1 MALTD
6 TGGSFTQ
13 GNLFR
18 HISVMSFT
26 SSIGLMAIFAVDLID
41 ILFISMLGREELA
54 AAAGYASTIMFF
66 ASAINIGISI
76 AAGAL
81 VAQAE
86 GRKDRAAAREAA
98 STTAVIS
105 VVVGLLVPLLA
116 LPFIDD
122 ILGLVGAEGAMRDMA
137 ATYLWIILP
146 STFVSGLSMVA
157 VAVLRAYGDARGAM
171 YPALL
176 GAGVN
181 LVLDPILIF
190 SLNMGLEGAAV
201 ATVFARL
208 ATMVL
213 ALVFAITRY
222 RAFAKPHFACV
233 MRDCG
238 GAFGIAAPAMLAT
251 VATPVG
257 TAIVT
262 REMAKYGAD
271 AVAGMAVIN
280 RLVPVVF
287 SVVLALSGAIGPIF
301 GQNFGAG
308 RLDRVQETFFDGL
321 KFLALYVLTM
331 SALLFA
337 LRAPIADLFDATGQM
352 RSLLYLY
359 LGPLAL
365 ASFFN
370 GTIFIANASFNNL
383 GHPGYSTWVNWAR
396 NTLGIWPFAVA
407 FGMIWG
413 APGVLLGQALGGVVF
428 AGIATWLSLR
438 VIEAPCKDPLSGHF
452 SCPDHRMQIVMNRC
466 SRS

>member
-1 MALTD
+1 MALTE
-6 TGGSFTQ
+6 TGGSFTR

-54 AAAGYASTIMFF
+54 AAAGYASTVMFF
-66 ASAINIGISI
+66 ASAVNIGLSI

-86 GRKDRAAAREAA
+86 GRDDRSAARDYA
-98 STTAVIS
+98 STTAIIAIG
-105 VVVGLLVPLLA
+105 VGLILPLLA

-122 ILGLVGAEGAMRDMA
+122 ILGLVGAKGAMLDMA
-137 ATYLWIILP
+137 ASYLWIILP
-146 STFVSGLSMVA
+146 TTFVSGLSMVA

-176 GAGVN
+176 GAAVN

-190 SLNMGLEGAAV
+190 SLSMGLEGAAV
-201 ATVFARL
+201 ATVLARL

-213 ALVFAITRY
+213 ALYYAMSRY
-222 RAFAKPHFACV
+222 RAFAKPRLGCV
-233 MRDCG
+233 LRDCG
-238 GAFGIAAPAMLAT
+238 GAIRIAVPAVLAT
-251 VATPVG
+251 IATPVG
-257 TAIVT
+257 AAIVT

-308 RLDRVQETFFDGL
+308 RMDRVQETFFDGI
-321 KFLALYVLTM
+321 KFLALYVITM
-331 SALLFA
+331 SALLFVF
-337 LRAPIADLFDATGQM
+337 RAPIADLFKATDEM

-370 GTIFIANASFNNL
+370 GTIFVANASFNNL
-383 GHPGYSTWVNWAR
+383 GHPGYSTSVNWAR

-407 FGMIWG
+407 FGTVWG
-413 APGVLLGQALGGVVF
+413 AQGVLLGQAVGGVVF
-428 AGIATWLSLR
+428 AAIATWLSLR
-438 VIEAPCKDPLSGHF
+438 VIEAPCKDPLVGHF
-452 SCPDHRMQIVMNRC
+452 SCPDQRMQVVMNRC
-466 SRS
+466 GRS

>member
-1 MALTD
+1 MALTE
-6 TGGSFTQ
+6 TGGSFTR

-66 ASAINIGISI
+66 ASAVNIGLSI

-86 GRKDRAAAREAA
+86 GRGDREAA
-98 STTAVIS
+98 RDYATSTAVLALI
-105 VVVGLLVPLLA
+105 VGLILPLMA
-116 LPFIDD
+116 LPFLRE
-122 ILGLVGAEGAMRDMA
+122 ILGLIGATGTMAEMA
-137 ATYLWIILP
+137 ADYLWIILP
-146 STFVSGLSMVA
+146 TTFVSGLSMVA
-157 VAVLRAYGDARGAM
+157 VAVLRAYGDARNAM

-176 GAGVN
+176 GAAVN
-181 LVLDPILIF
+181 AIADPFLIF
-190 SLNMGLEGAAV
+190 SLGMGLEGAAA

-208 ATMVL
+208 ATMAL
-213 ALVFAITRY
+213 ALYLVISQY
-222 RAFAKPHFACV
+222 RAFAKPRLRCV
-233 MRDCG
+233 FRDCG
-238 GAFGIAAPAMLAT
+238 GAGKIAVPAVLAT
-251 VATPVG
+251 IATPVG
-257 TAIVT
+257 AAIVT

-308 RLDRVQETFFDGL
+308 RLDRVQETFFDGI
-321 KFLALYVLTM
+321 KFLALYVITM
-331 SALLFA
+331 SALLFMF
-337 LRAPIADLFDATGQM
+337 RTPIANLFDATGEM
-352 RSLLYLY
+352 RTLLYLY

-370 GTIFIANASFNNL
+370 GTIFVANASFNNL
-383 GHPGYSTWVNWAR
+383 GHPGYSTSVNWAR
-396 NTLGIWPFAVA
+396 NTVGTWPFALALGAV
-407 FGMIWG
+407 WG
-413 APGVLLGQALGGVVF
+413 AQGVLLGQALGGVLF
-428 AGIATWLSLR
+428 AAVATWLSLR
-438 VIEAPCKDPLSGHF
+438 VIGSPCKGPQMGHF
-452 SCPDHRMQIVMNRC
+452 TCPDHRMQILVNRC